1 MVRAPRVPV
10 PRPVERGLDAAL
22 DKALA
27 IERPMVVAYVERV
40 RRRKPGATPAQVI
53 DMLERRYLAAVVGTG
68 AAAGGAAALPG
79 MGTGASVMSGV
90 AEIGAFVSATG
101 TYVLALAEIYQ
112 IPAHE
117 PHVRRA
123 LVLTVLL
130 GDVGAAVLAGS
141 EVDAKHWGQV
151 LGLSSSRDAVR
162 EINAQ
167 LGRHL
172 VGRFG
177 ARQGA
182 LMLGRA
188 LPFGVGAGVGAVG
201 NLALG
206 RSAVGA
212 ARRVFGPPPPRFPG
226 AVLDVDVDTGTDT
239 TPRGPRAL
247 E

>member
-1 MVRAPRVPV
+1 V
-10 PRPVERGLDAAL
+10 PRSVERGLDAAL
-22 DKALA
+22 DKALT
-27 IERPMVVAYVERV
+27 IERPLVVGYVERL
-40 RRRKPGATPAQVI
+40 RRRKPGATPAQVV

-90 AEIGAFVSATG
+90 AEIGAFVSATA
-101 TYVLALAEIYQ
+101 TYVLALAEIYHL
-112 IPAHE
+112 PAHE
-117 PHVRRA
+117 PQVRRA

-130 GDVGAAVLAGS
+130 GDVGAAALAGR
-141 EVDAKHWGQV
+141 EMEAKHWAHV
-151 LGLSSSRDAVR
+151 LGRSTSRDAVR

-182 LMLGRA
+182 LMVGRA
-188 LPFGVGAGVGAVG
+188 LPFGVGAGIGAVG

-206 RSAVGA
+206 RSAVAA
-212 ARRVFGPPPPRFPG
+212 ARRVFGPPPARFPG
-226 AVLDVDVDTGTDT
+226 VVWDA
-239 TPRGPRAL
+239 TPRGLP
-247 E
+247 

>member
-1 MVRAPRVPV
+1 MVKASRVPV
-10 PRPVERGLDAAL
+10 PRSVERGLDAAL

-27 IERPMVVAYVERV
+27 IERPLVVAYVERL
-40 RRRKPGATPAQVI
+40 RRRKPGASPAQVI

-101 TYVLALAEIYQ
+101 TYVLALAEVYQ
-112 IPAHE
+112 IPAHD
-117 PHVRRA
+117 PYVRRA

-130 GDVGAAVLAGS
+130 GDVGAAALAGAQ
-141 EVDAKHWGQV
+141 VDAKHWGQV
-151 LGLSSSRDAVR
+151 LGMSSSRDTVR

-182 LMLGRA
+182 LMVGRA
-188 LPFGVGAGVGAVG
+188 LPLGVGAGIGAVG

-206 RSAVGA
+206 RSAIGA
-212 ARRVFGPPPPRFPG
+212 ARRVFGPPPQRFAGPVWD
-226 AVLDVDVDTGTDT
+226 A
-239 TPRGPRAL
+239 TPRGL